1 MKKFKKVDLFLIEE
15 MKKEQ
20 SEDMFVTILVALLGL
35 ALVII
40 LIISVGIEMKK

>member
-1 MKKFKKVDLFLIEE
+1 MEKFKKVDLFLIEE